1 MKELKFNL
9 KILLYRKELYF
20 AIFIVFLVNLI
31 QCFMAIQY
39 SSGLNLFVENG
50 YSAEYQTILY
60 NGMVSLNSIVIIVF
74 PIVCSMIFSDSSWCE
89 NNDKT
94 FHVLYPRINHRR
106 NSMIRYVLSFLVPFV
121 ICFLGFMMNYGIMRL
136 IFQSGTLSTFSNDVG
151 FCIGT
156 SKNFL
161 DHLRIL
167 NPAAYIVSISC
178 VVSLAIG
185 LLSSLSYSLSV
196 FFKKRVFIYF
206 IPLLTI
212 ILFELILS
220 QLKLSSLSFIR
231 LLQPTT
237 HFSMRD
243 VILISMIVISIGLFI
258 EFIKG
263 KKKDHLL

>member
-9 KILLYRKELYF
+9 KLLVYRKELYF
-20 AIFIVFLVNLI
+20 AIFIIFLVNII

-60 NGMVSLNSIVIIVF
+60 NNTVSLNSIIIIVF

-89 NNDKT
+89 NNDRI
-94 FHVLYPRINHRR
+94 FHVLYPRLNHRK
-106 NSMIRYVLSFLVPFV
+106 NSIIRYGLSFLVPFV

-136 IFQSGTLSTFSNDVG
+136 VFQSGTLGTFFNDVG
-151 FCIGT
+151 FYIR
-156 SKNFL
+156 SNSNFL
-161 DHLRIL
+161 DSLRIS
-167 NPAAYIVSISC
+167 NPVFYIVSISC
-178 VVSLAIG
+178 VVSFAVG

-206 IPLLTI
+206 IPLFII

-220 QLKLSSLSFIR
+220 KLNLSSISFVR
-231 LLQPTT
+231 LLQPNTS
-237 HFSMRD
+237 FSMEE
-243 VILISMIVISIGLFI
+243 VIILSIFVIFIGLLI
-258 EFIKG
+258 EFIKS
-263 KKKDHLL
+263 KKKDYLL